1 MNLQLNSILQ
11 SFKEAWLKLEKA
23 RQKQIIFGT
32 FLILLVSIVIPIGLR
47 TFNDKHYAL
56 LYENLST
63 QEQADIYLV
72 LSEMDVDVSTNNT
85 GNLMVPRSQVDELKL
100 RLSALGYPKSALSY
114 DVFTSNA
121 GFMATELEKQQ
132 YLIIDLQNR
141 LEGTLK
147 RIDGVRSAVVTLNI
161 PESSNYVWQENNQA
175 GSASVLL
182 DFSASMELDTKTVS
196 GIKNLVASA
205 VPNMEKDAV
214 VVIDAASGQELGQS
228 TLDIG
233 FEQNYLQIQFEQDLE
248 ERLQTK
254 VVNLLSMPFGFENI
268 RVSAS
273 VVIDYDKMLSEE
285 LQYIPNEDGTGV
297 IQSLEKW
304 YASNGTT
311 TGGVA
316 GETNNTDLPVYQ
328 EGSDVPTDGEYTY
341 SAEYLVSYLKTQ
353 IEKNNAELKD
363 ATISVVLNSD
373 ALSEEERVQWTQAIS
388 KAINIPEEKIGLHVF
403 QANPVTEEPILVP
416 EDFMDSPFFW
426 YAVIGAAVLVLL
438 LIVLVIFLGLRKKR
452 KQQRRD
458 QEEVNQQIKTFS
470 EITKAKASNIRTDPS
485 KASIVD
491 IQQFADENPEVAAN
505 LIREMLKEDEEA

>member
-1 MNLQLNSILQ
+1 MNLQFNRMLQ

-23 RQKQIIFGT
+23 RQKQIILGT
-32 FLILLVSIVIPIGLR
+32 FLILFVSIIVPIGLR
-47 TFNDKHYAL
+47 TYNESHYAL

-72 LSEMDVDVSTNNT
+72 LSEMNVDVSTNDT
-85 GNLMVPRSQVDELKL
+85 GNLMVPRNQVDELKL

-182 DFSASMELDTKTVS
+182 DFSASMDLDSKTVS

-228 TLDIG
+228 TLDVG

-285 LQYIPNEDGTGV
+285 LKYIPNEDGTGV

-304 YASNGTT
+304 YADGGST

-316 GETNNTDLPVYQ
+316 GGTNNTELPVYQ
-328 EGSDVPTDGEYTY
+328 EGSAEPTEGEYTY

-363 ATISVVLNSD
+363 ATISIVLNSE
-373 ALSEEERVQWTQAIS
+373 ALSDEERTQWTQAIS

-403 QANPVTEEPILVP
+403 QANVADEEPALVP
-416 EDFMDSPFFW
+416 EEIMDSPYFW
-426 YAVIGAAVLVLL
+426 PVVIGGAVLIVFIIALIIF
-438 LIVLVIFLGLRKKR
+438 LIVRKKR
-452 KQQRRD
+452 KQKGDRED
-458 QEEVNQQIKTFS
+458 INQQINSFTELAKTRVNT
-470 EITKAKASNIRTDPS
+470 IKTDPS
-485 KASIVD
+485 KATIND
-491 IQQFADENPEVAAN
+491 IQQFADENPEIAAN
-505 LIREMLKEDEEA
+505 LIREMLKEEEES

>member
-1 MNLQLNSILQ
+1 MNLQFNRMLQ

-23 RQKQIIFGT
+23 RQKQIILGT
-32 FLILLVSIVIPIGLR
+32 FLILFVSIIVPIGLR
-47 TFNDKHYAL
+47 TYNESHYAL

-72 LSEMDVDVSTNNT
+72 LSEMNVDVSTNDT

-182 DFSASMELDTKTVS
+182 DFSASMDLDSKTVS

-228 TLDIG
+228 TLDVG
-233 FEQNYLQIQFEQDLE
+233 FEQNY
-248 ERLQTK
+248 
-254 VVNLLSMPFGFENI
+254 
-268 RVSAS
+268 
-273 VVIDYDKMLSEE
+273 
-285 LQYIPNEDGTGV
+285 
-297 IQSLEKW
+297 
-304 YASNGTT
+304 
-311 TGGVA
+311 
-316 GETNNTDLPVYQ
+316 
-328 EGSDVPTDGEYTY
+328 
-341 SAEYLVSYLKTQ
+341 
-353 IEKNNAELKD
+353 
-363 ATISVVLNSD
+363 
-373 ALSEEERVQWTQAIS
+373 
-388 KAINIPEEKIGLHVF
+388 
-403 QANPVTEEPILVP
+403 
-416 EDFMDSPFFW
+416 
-426 YAVIGAAVLVLL
+426 
-438 LIVLVIFLGLRKKR
+438 
-452 KQQRRD
+452 
-458 QEEVNQQIKTFS
+458 
-470 EITKAKASNIRTDPS
+470 
-485 KASIVD
+485 
-491 IQQFADENPEVAAN
+491 
-505 LIREMLKEDEEA
+505 

>member
-1 MNLQLNSILQ
+1 MNLQLNRYLQ
-11 SFKEAWLKLEKA
+11 PFKEAWLKLEKA

-32 FLILLVSIVIPIGLR
+32 FLILFVSIIVPIGLR
-47 TFNDKHYAL
+47 TYNESHYAL
-56 LYENLST
+56 LYENLSN

-72 LSEMDVDVSTNNT
+72 LSEMNVDVSTNNT
-85 GNLMVPRSQVDELKL
+85 GNLMVPRNQVDELKL
-100 RLSALGYPKSALSY
+100 RLSALGYPKSTLSY

-161 PESSNYVWQENNQA
+161 PESSNYVWQEKNQA

-182 DFSASMELDTKTVS
+182 DFSASMDLDAKTVS

-228 TLDIG
+228 TMDEG
-233 FEQNYLQIQFEQDLE
+233 FNQNYLQIQFEKDLE

-254 VVNLLSMPFGFENI
+254 VVNLLSMPFGYENI

-285 LQYIPNEDGTGV
+285 LKYIPNEDGTGV

-304 YASNGTT
+304 YASNGST

-316 GETNNTDLPVYQ
+316 GETNNTDLPIYQ
-328 EGSDVPTDGEYTY
+328 EGSSVPTDGEYTY

-363 ATISVVLNSD
+363 ATISVVLKSD
-373 ALSEEERVQWTQAIS
+373 ALSDEERSQWTQTIS
-388 KAINIPEEKIGLHVF
+388 RAINIPEEKIGLHVF
-403 QANPVTEEPILVP
+403 QANTKVEEPALVP
-416 EDFMDSPFFW
+416 ENILSWPYFW
-426 YAVIGAAVLVLL
+426 PIAIGGVS
-438 LIVLVIFLGLRKKR
+438 LILMLIALFVFLILKKR
-452 KQQRRD
+452 RKQKADR
-458 QEEVNQQIKTFS
+458 EEINQQIKSFS
-470 EITKAKASNIRTDPS
+470 ELTKTKAHPIKTDPS
-485 KASIVD
+485 KATIND
-491 IQQFADENPEVAAN
+491 IQQFADENPEIAAN
-505 LIREMLKEDEEA
+505 LIKEMLKEDDES

>member
-1 MNLQLNSILQ
+1 MNLQFDRMLQ
-11 SFKEAWLKLEKA
+11 SFKEAWQKLEKA
-23 RQKQIIFGT
+23 RKQQIIIGT
-32 FLILLVSIVIPIGLR
+32 FLILFVSIIVPIGLK
-47 TFNDKHYAL
+47 TYNESHYAV

-72 LSEMDVDVSTNNT
+72 LSEMNVDVSTNNT
-85 GNLMVPRSQVDELKL
+85 GNLMVPRNQVDELKL

-182 DFSASMELDTKTVS
+182 DFSASMDLDSKTVS

-228 TLDIG
+228 TLDVG

-285 LQYIPNEDGTGV
+285 LKYIPNEDGTGV

-304 YASNGTT
+304 YADNGST

-328 EGSDVPTDGEYTY
+328 EGSAEPTDGEYTY

-363 ATISVVLNSD
+363 ATISVVLNSE
-373 ALSEEERVQWTQAIS
+373 ALSDDERTQWTQTIS
-388 KAINIPEEKIGLHVF
+388 KAINIPEEKIGLHVY
-403 QANPVTEEPILVP
+403 QANVQTEEPALIP
-416 EDFMDSPFFW
+416 ESIMDSPYFW
-426 YAVIGAAVLVLL
+426 PLVIGGAVTLL
-438 LIVLVIFLGLRKKR
+438 LIIVLIIFLVLRKKR
-452 KQQRRD
+452 KQKADRED
-458 QEEVNQQIKTFS
+458 INQQIKSFT
-470 EITKAKASNIRTDPS
+470 ELTKTKASTIKTDPS
-485 KASIVD
+485 KATIND
-491 IQQFADENPEVAAN
+491 IQQFADENPEIAAN
-505 LIREMLKEDEEA
+505 LIREMLKEDDET